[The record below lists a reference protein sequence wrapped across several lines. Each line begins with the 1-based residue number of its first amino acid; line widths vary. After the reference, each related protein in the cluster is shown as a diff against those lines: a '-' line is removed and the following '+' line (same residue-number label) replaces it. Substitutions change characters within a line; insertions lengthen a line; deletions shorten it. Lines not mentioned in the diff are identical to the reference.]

1 MTSDTPTCLQSIL
14 SKYHLHDSSSTKFLK
29 HDEILQIIVLFDDQ
43 DHDTYCKKYEC
54 SKAWRVGRSA
64 LDSSNAPNSEFESS
78 LEHTLSLPITWKKPF
93 YRYAVKKELLSMSK
107 SEKVRRNVKEIN
119 VTVTPHCLST
129 GSDFAK
135 HPSLTT
141 RMAEMFLS
149 SFFSGFVIYDTILLN
164 EVVRNRL

>member
-54 SKAWRVGRSA
+54 SKAWTVGSA

-78 LEHTLSLPITWKKPF
+78 LEHTLSSPITWKKPF
-93 YRYAVKKELLSMSK
+93 YRYAVKEELLSMSK